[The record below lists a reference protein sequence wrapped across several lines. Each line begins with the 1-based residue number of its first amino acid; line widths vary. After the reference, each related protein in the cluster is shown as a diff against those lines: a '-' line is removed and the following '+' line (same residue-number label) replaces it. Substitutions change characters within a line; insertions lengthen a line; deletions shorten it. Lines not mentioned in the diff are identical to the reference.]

1 MRATL
6 VTAGAWLRRRADDV
20 AAILFIVMFLAF
32 ILQIITRYVINFP
45 LGWTFE
51 LSMLCWVWG
60 VLWGAAFVVREKDEI
75 RFDVV
80 YSLLGERTRRGLT
93 VVTGLALI
101 ALYGISLPAVTDY
114 VLFMRVEHSAYMN
127 IRLDIAFF
135 VYVIFAVAV
144 LVRYAW
150 LTWHALRG
158 EAPETLLDATRHEP
172 SP

>member
-1 MRATL
+1 MAATL
-6 VTAGAWLRRRADDV
+6 VTIGEWLRRRAEDV
-20 AAILFIVMFLAF
+20 AAILFMVMFLAF
-32 ILQIITRYVINFP
+32 IIQIVTRYVINFP

-51 LSMLCWVWG
+51 LSILCWVWG
-60 VLWGAAFVVREKDEI
+60 ILWGAAFVVRERDEI

-80 YSLLGERTRRGLT
+80 YGLLGERTRRYLT
-93 VVTGLALI
+93 IVTGFALI

-114 VLFMRVEHSAYMN
+114 VLFMRVEHTAYMK
-127 IRLDIAFF
+127 IRFDIAFF

-158 EAPETLLDATRHEP
+158 EAPETLLDSTRDGP
-172 SP
+172 AP

>member
-1 MRATL
+1 MTATL
-6 VTAGAWLRRRADDV
+6 ITAGSWLRRRAEDV
-20 AAILFIVMFLAF
+20 AALLFMVMFLAF
-32 ILQIITRYVINFP
+32 IVQIVTRYVINFP

-80 YSLLGERTRRGLT
+80 YSLLGERTRRYLT
-93 VVTGLALI
+93 VVSGLSLI
-101 ALYGISLPAVTDY
+101 VLHGLSLPAVVDY
-114 VLFMRVEHSAYMN
+114 VLFMRVERTAYMN
-127 IRLDIAFF
+127 IRFDFAFF

-144 LVRYAW
+144 LARYCW

-158 EAPETLLDATRHEP
+158 EAPETLLDSTREGQAR
-172 SP
+172 